1 MTTTIFK
8 NAIFDL
14 DGTLVDTLDAHVLSW
29 REACIRFGIRDVT
42 RDELISLFGR
52 TSPDIARGILN
63 ARKIT
68 DEEKVMTLAD
78 LKDNLFKSKYIVKVR
93 PLPGVHDLLTFLKNN
108 EMRIAVVSSN
118 PRLVILKMLEVS
130 SIRRYVDVIVGQD
143 DVDKGKPSP
152 EPILKALSLLNAKPA
167 ESIVIGDSI
176 YDIMAAR
183 RAGVVGIGIA
193 TGVSS
198 PADLIKAGA
207 RFVVKD
213 LHELLNLFTTL
224 LSRDEA

>member
-1 MTTTIFK
+1 MTIINVK
-8 NAIFDL
+8 NIIFDL

-52 TSPDIARGILN
+52 TSPDIARGILK
-63 ARKIT
+63 ARDIT
-68 DEEKVMTLAD
+68 DERKVMELAN
-78 LKDNLFKSKYIVKVR
+78 LKDDLFRNKYIVKVR
-93 PLPGVHDLLTFLKNN
+93 PLPNVHELLTFLKSNG
-108 EMRIAVVSSN
+108 MRIAVVSSN
-118 PRLVILKMLEVS
+118 PRLIILRMLEVS

-143 DVDKGKPSP
+143 DVNKGKPSP
-152 EPILKALSLLNAKPA
+152 EPILKALSLLNAKPT
-167 ESIVIGDSI
+167 ESIVVGDSV
-176 YDIMAAR
+176 YDIIAAR

-224 LSRDEA
+224 FSKDEA